1 MLSVMLIAILLN
13 SGTASAAIEP
23 NYYVKKPEQVPF
35 FKSATS
41 LFPSGSTTL
50 EKLKK
55 SLVKSEKGSVNKYYK
70 WNKIYFDEDELKPLF
85 ATHLSKFVIDNLTN
99 QRLKVLNASAK
110 TISVYNEKY
119 GSSQKVELSSVHGDA
134 YDTGLAMALKDTYIK
149 TRAEDKAPVLTT
161 IPLGT
166 AFEVEKF
173 QGSFALIRYQSYRGY
188 VSLSEIITK
197 FDFASFVF
205 ANGEWQ
211 PIKRREFDQVV
222 TKSNKRISMN
232 DITGL
237 ITPPQTGI
245 IASSSQKIPLWSK
258 VQTTKTNVA
267 SWQLSK
273 LAEHGFVWWKPNKEF
288 EQVYYNL
295 DEILAKEISFVSFH
309 PFNPYKG
316 IVSADG
322 IYITQNGTH
331 WKKLPQFE
339 AYNGPVLYLND
350 QLLFVGNFRSTDGG
364 QTFENYIQI
373 DKLASAIEFQYGF
386 TPKKMQVKKIDSATP
401 TKIKI
406 EIDTGIRRIKMES
419 PIFTQNWQA
428 VKT

>member
-1 MLSVMLIAILLN
+1 MLSVMLISILLN
-13 SGTASAAIEP
+13 SQPSRAAIEP

-50 EKLKK
+50 EKLSKH
-55 SLVKSEKGSVNKYYK
+55 LVKSESTVNKFYK

-85 ATHLSKFVIDNLTN
+85 ATHLSKYVIDNLSN
-99 QRLKVLNASAK
+99 DRFKVISTSAK
-110 TISVYNEKY
+110 TLSVYNEKL
-119 GSSQKVELSSVHGDA
+119 GAPQKVSVANVHGDA
-134 YDTGLAMALKDTYIK
+134 YDTGVAMALKDTYIK
-149 TRAEDKAPVLTT
+149 TKPLDSADILTT

-166 AFEVEKF
+166 AIEVEKF
-173 QGSFALIRYQSYRGY
+173 QNNFALIRYQNYRGY

-205 ANGEWQ
+205 AKGEWHPVKQ
-211 PIKRREFDQVV
+211 REFAEIV
-222 TKSNKRISMN
+222 TKTNKRFSMN
-232 DITGL
+232 DVTGL
-237 ITPPQTGI
+237 ITPPQVGI
-245 IASSSQKIPLWSK
+245 IASSSQKIPLWSR

-267 SWQLSK
+267 SWQLSR
-273 LAEHGFVWWKPNKEF
+273 LPEHGLVWWKPNKEF
-288 EQVYYNL
+288 EQVYYTL
-295 DEILAKEISFVSFH
+295 DEILTKDISFVSFH

-316 IVSADG
+316 MVSADG
-322 IYITQNGTH
+322 VYITENGTH
-331 WKKLPQFE
+331 WKRLPQFE
-339 AYNGPVLYLND
+339 NYNGPVFYLND

-386 TPKKMQVKKIDSATP
+386 SPKKLQVKKIDSPTP
-401 TKIKI
+401 MKIKI
-406 EIDTGIRRIKMES
+406 EIDTGIRKIKMES

-428 VKT
+428 VRT